1 MHQIASA
8 EAIEPHQDLGTLVP
22 FHVAGRVP
30 RSWTVFKGRITAACP
45 AAVARKPHTHTAATK
60 SMKGAFRMIFSFL
73 R

>member
-1 MHQIASA
+1 MT
-8 EAIEPHQDLGTLVP
+8 GTPGGHFAP

-30 RSWTVFKGRITAACP
+30 LSCTVSKGRITAACP
-45 AAVARKPHTHTAATK
+45 AAVARKPHTQTAAIK